1 MDGFNKFCK
10 IRTQERHPAL
20 EFHIIRKWN
29 SRNNRIF
36 SLGGIMSVFDDRD
49 KDELYD
55 TIKDLTE
62 RYSLSE
68 ILGMLAF
75 VQKEAER

>member
-1 MDGFNKFCK
+1 
-10 IRTQERHPAL
+10 
-20 EFHIIRKWN
+20 
-29 SRNNRIF
+29 
-36 SLGGIMSVFDDRD
+36 MSVFDDRD